1 MPEALALAAAS
12 LTDPGF
18 LGFLALGV
26 GLGMVVAILP
36 GFGGTVGLALTLP
49 FIYGMQAQEGVAL
62 MTGLLAV
69 VATADTFPAVL
80 LGIPGSISGQAT
92 VVDGYPLAKQGQAA
106 RALGAAFAAS
116 LFGGLFGAAV
126 LTVALQAARPMI
138 LAFGTGEL
146 LLLGILGVT
155 MVGVL
160 SGRAIFRALTAAA
173 LGLLVGTVGI
183 APATGVYRFDFGL
196 LYLGGGVPLTVVV
209 VALFAIPEMIDLMG
223 RSGAIA
229 ERRTLAGGLGRGLRE
244 ALEHRWLIV
253 RSSLIGTTV
262 GMLPGIGGSV
272 IDWIAYGHAVQSAK
286 DRSRFGHGDIRGVIG
301 PEAANNAKE
310 GGALVPTMIFGI
322 PGSGSTAV
330 FMGGLILLGLE
341 PGLTMVMQ
349 SQDVIYTVIWSLAL
363 ANVLGAGLCIVLARP
378 IASLAQ
384 VRFDFLAP
392 VLLALLILAGFQA
405 NGVWADVWTL
415 LGIGVLGWLMARH
428 GLSRP
433 AFVIG
438 FVLSGGI
445 ERNLYQTLS
454 FYGWSVFERP
464 QFLAI
469 LALCAASVV
478 FGVRQAR
485 IADRPAERI
494 GREGT
499 LLIAGLAVL
508 GLAAAWSMR
517 DARWLTQLFPTVA
530 GLALAAFALAALARN
545 LRRPGPVLHA
555 PADAALRS
563 MGWIAAL
570 VGLSLLFG
578 YAVGAAL
585 FALAFLTARGAGGWG
600 LRLAIAGG
608 LAALAL
614 TISATLGVDL
624 PEGVLDVASRLN

>member
-1 MPEALALAAAS
+1 MACDAS
-12 LTDPGF
+12 E
-18 LGFLALGV
+18 
-26 GLGMVVAILP
+26 
-36 GFGGTVGLALTLP
+36 
-49 FIYGMQAQEGVAL
+49 MQAQNGVAP

-69 VATADTFPAVL
+69 VATADALSAAP

-92 VVDGYPLAKQGQAA
+92 VVDGYPLARQGQAA

-116 LFGGLFGAAV
+116 LFGGLFRAAV

-196 LYLGGGVPLTVVV
+196 LYLGGGVPLAVGV
-209 VALFAIPEMIDLMG
+209 VALVAIAETIDLMG

-244 ALEHRWLIV
+244 AFEHRWLIV

-272 IDWIAYGHAVQSAK
+272 IDRIAYGHAVQSAK
-286 DRSRFGHGDIRGVIG
+286 DRSRFGHGDIRRVIG
-301 PEAANNAKE
+301 PEAANDAEE

-341 PGLTMVMQ
+341 PGLTTVMQ
-349 SQDVIYTVIWSLAL
+349 SQAVIYTVIWSLAL

-392 VLLALLILAGFQA
+392 VLLALLILAGSRQTGPGPTSGRFRGSGFSPGRWRA
-405 NGVWADVWTL
+405 TDCRARPSSSASCCRAGSSATSTRRSASVADRCSSGRSSSRSWRS
-415 LGIGVLGWLMARH
+415 AR
-428 GLSRP
+428 LRSTSASARRVRP
-433 AFVIG
+433 SG
-438 FVLSGGI
+438 SGG
-445 ERNLYQTLS
+445 RGRTRS
-454 FYGWSVFERP
+454 R
-464 QFLAI
+464 
-469 LALCAASVV
+469 AS
-478 FGVRQAR
+478 
-485 IADRPAERI
+485 P
-494 GREGT
+494 
-499 LLIAGLAVL
+499 
-508 GLAAAWSMR
+508 
-517 DARWLTQLFPTVA
+517 
-530 GLALAAFALAALARN
+530 
-545 LRRPGPVLHA
+545 RPGRCA
-555 PADAALRS
+555 TRS
-563 MGWIAAL
+563 G
-570 VGLSLLFG
+570 
-578 YAVGAAL
+578 
-585 FALAFLTARGAGGWG
+585 
-600 LRLAIAGG
+600 
-608 LAALAL
+608 
-614 TISATLGVDL
+614 
-624 PEGVLDVASRLN
+624 